1 MGLAEKIKNK
11 RYVRYQRLL
20 LEDQDNS
27 TEDEDFDEAEARELI
42 ENQKEKRKLNLKKCL
57 RMARKYKIE
66 LQC

>member
-1 MGLAEKIKNK
+1 MAENIKRK

-42 ENQKEKRKLNLKKCL
+42 DKQKQKRKLDLKKSL

-66 LQC
+66 LKC

>member
-1 MGLAEKIKNK
+1 MAENIKRK

-42 ENQKEKRKLNLKKCL
+42 DKQKQKRKLNLKKSL
-57 RMARKYKIE
+57 RMARKYKID
-66 LQC
+66 LKC

>member
-1 MGLAEKIKNK
+1 MGLAENIKRK

-20 LEDQDNS
+20 EEQDNS
-27 TEDEDFDEAEARELI
+27 TEDEDFDEAEAREVI

-57 RMARKYKIE
+57 RMARKYKVE

>member
-1 MGLAEKIKNK
+1 MGLAENIKRK

-42 ENQKEKRKLNLKKCL
+42 DKQKQKRKLNLKKSL